1 MNGRANAPL
10 TGRRPAQILGCPA
23 HISAMRTVS
32 QTVSLPPFQA
42 FLDAQRETVFRY
54 LVAMIGPNDAEDVFQ
69 ETFISALRAYPRLK
83 PDSNLRAW
91 ALTIANRKAIDF
103 IRARNRRP
111 LPVEEVPEVAV
122 HDGRPS
128 EGGDVWAVARGLP
141 ASQRE
146 ALLYRFA
153 ADLPYSDVAAALGTS
168 EEAARQRV
176 SEGIRQLRKAMA

>member
-1 MNGRANAPL
+1 MLRW
-10 TGRRPAQILGCPA
+10 TGGARMQILRCPA
-23 HISAMRTVS
+23 HNPAIRSVS
-32 QTVSLPPFQA
+32 QTVNLPPFQA

-69 ETFISALRAYPRLK
+69 ETFISALRAYPRLR

-91 ALTIANRKAIDF
+91 ALTIANRKAIDA
-103 IRARNRRP
+103 IRARKRRAV
-111 LPVEEVPEVAV
+111 PVEDVPEIAV
-122 HDGRPS
+122 RDGHPGEES
-128 EGGDVWAVARGLP
+128 DVWASARELP

-153 ADLPYSDVAAALGTS
+153 ADLPYSDVAAALGTT
-168 EEAARQRV
+168 EDAARQRV

>member
-1 MNGRANAPL
+1 
-10 TGRRPAQILGCPA
+10 
-23 HISAMRTVS
+23 MRSVS

-42 FLDAQRETVFRY
+42 FLDAHRETVFRY
-54 LVAMIGPNDAEDVFQ
+54 LVAMIGADDAEDVFQ
-69 ETFISALRAYPRLK
+69 ETFISALRAYPRLR

-91 ALTIANRKAIDF
+91 ALTIANRKAIDA
-103 IRARNRRP
+103 IRARKRRA
-111 LPVEEVPEVAV
+111 LPVADVPEVAV
-122 HDGRPS
+122 QDGQP
-128 EGGDVWAVARGLP
+128 EDHEVWAVARSLP

-176 SEGIRQLRKAMA
+176 SEGIRRLRKAWQ